1 MDVVYLLLISG
12 FGLSLIA
19 LIAACRGL
27 EGRGHGR

>member
-1 MDVVYLLLISG
+1 MDIVYLLLIVV

-19 LIAACRGL
+19 MGVACRKL